1 MTRQSIICL
10 VTIISGLLLTGC
22 MQSMLLYDDSG
33 MQPERSWQE
42 TEKNQNTILITT
54 VDGTQYILSGWTRD
68 SVGTIDGVGRR
79 TPWPVNQPNISFEF
93 SGRITADSIQNVS
106 TKEFDVLAT
115 ILFAGVLG
123 LIAVTVLYLSSP
135 QDGFGLAGEFGKA
148 LGGSSW

>member
-1 MTRQSIICL
+1 
-10 VTIISGLLLTGC
+10 

-54 VDGTQYILSGWTRD
+54 VDGTQYLLSGWTRD
-68 SVGTIDGVGRR
+68 SVGNIDGVGRR

-135 QDGFGLAGEFGKA
+135 HDGFGLAGEFGKA